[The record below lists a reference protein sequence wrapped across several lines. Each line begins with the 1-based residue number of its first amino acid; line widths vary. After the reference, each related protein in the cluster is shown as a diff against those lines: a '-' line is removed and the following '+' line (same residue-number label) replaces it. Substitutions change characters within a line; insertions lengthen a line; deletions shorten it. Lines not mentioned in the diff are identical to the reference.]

1 MRNRHRPRLCGTC
14 TAPVAGDEEKC
25 RRCGEEWAPENEPRT
40 KLRLVPAPAAGSGTF
55 ADDVAAA
62 VRALPTR

>member
-1 MRNRHRPRLCGTC
+1 
-14 TAPVAGDEEKC
+14 VAGDEEKC

-40 KLRLVPAPAAGSGTF
+40 KLRLVPAPAARGGSF

-62 VRALPTR
+62 VRALAAR